1 MSNANNPYGDGKA
14 SEKILNSVLKA
25 YNSDKFDIKGSDQI
39 KNHIGKELLRI
50 QDEIT
55 VFEYEEMNPGT
66 TINMVFKDS
75 EIKFPHPDLNLKDKN
90 IIVNKFRME

>member
-14 SEKILNSVLKA
+14 SEKILNAVLKA
-25 YNSDKFDIKGSDQI
+25 YNSDKFDIKGSDLI
-39 KNHIGKELLRI
+39 KNHIGRELLRI

-55 VFEYEEMNPGT
+55 VFEYEEMNPGK

>member
-1 MSNANNPYGDGKA
+1 
-14 SEKILNSVLKA
+14 
-25 YNSDKFDIKGSDQI
+25 
-39 KNHIGKELLRI
+39 
-50 QDEIT
+50 
-55 VFEYEEMNPGT
+55 MNPGK